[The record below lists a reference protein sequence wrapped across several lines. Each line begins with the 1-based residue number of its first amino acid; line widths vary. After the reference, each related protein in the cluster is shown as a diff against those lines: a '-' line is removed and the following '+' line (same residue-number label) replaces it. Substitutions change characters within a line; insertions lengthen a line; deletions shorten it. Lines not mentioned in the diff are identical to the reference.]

1 MPDLFVQV
9 RVGPDSVGAF
19 LLRDALVFGGDV
31 LTCTDVAVASGHAK
45 IGEFS
50 LDIVVT
56 YLCGMHGMRMRMF
69 SCAGVHLN
77 M

>member
-45 IGEFS
+45 IGEF
-50 LDIVVT
+50 LWDIVVI
-56 YLCGMHGMRMRMF
+56 
-69 SCAGVHLN
+69 
-77 M
+77 